1 VRTAPHGSS
10 TARPAVEPRHIGG
23 RDLTSWSTPLGR
35 SVARAGH
42 RLAAWV
48 GPHLMLL
55 ITLAVGAVVASA
67 LTGVAAEVY
76 ESVVQ
81 ADGVAAL
88 DHPVL
93 DAAVSARSA
102 TLNAAVTAYTTI
114 GGPVGMPIL
123 ATVVTLLLARARRS
137 WTPVVLMLAACGGS
151 LAMTIAGKV
160 LIGRTRPPLAEAV
173 PPYES
178 SASFP
183 SGHSLNAVVV
193 AGVIAYLLV
202 QRQERTS
209 TRAWTVVAAV
219 LFATTM
225 GLTRVFLGHHWLT
238 DVLAAW
244 ALGLAWLALVITAHR
259 LFLTVWHRPGQ
270 DPSHDVGPDP
280 QRQPGTTDV
289 RPRR

>member
-1 VRTAPHGSS
+1 MSRSPGRS
-10 TARPAVEPRHIGG
+10 TAAPPVEPRHIGE
-23 RDLTSWSTPLGR
+23 RDLTAWTSPVGR
-35 SVARAGH
+35 SVARTGH
-42 RLAAWV
+42 RLAAWA

-55 ITLAVGAVVASA
+55 ITLAVGALVATA
-67 LTGVAAEVY
+67 LTAVAAEVY
-76 ESVVQ
+76 ESVVH

-93 DAAVSARSA
+93 DAAISARSA
-102 TLNAAVTAYTTI
+102 TLDSLVTGYTTI

-137 WTPVVLMLAACGGS
+137 WTPIVLMLAACGGS
-151 LAMTIAGKV
+151 LAMTIVGKTV
-160 LIGRTRPPLAEAV
+160 IGRTRPPLFDAV

-193 AGVIAYLLV
+193 AGVVAYLLV
-202 QRQERTS
+202 QRQERLR
-209 TRAWTVVAAV
+209 TRVWTIVAAV
-219 LFATTM
+219 VFATTM
-225 GLTRVFLGHHWLT
+225 GLSRVFLGHHWLT

-259 LFLTVWHRPGQ
+259 LFLTTWHHPAPEGDRRPAT
-270 DPSHDVGPDP
+270 SAP
-280 QRQPGTTDV
+280 QRT
-289 RPRR
+289 